1 MSVIFL
7 KIRPEIGEVDGSR
20 DETRLAM
27 SLIIVEA
34 GAMGTWG
41 SLDMLSSLVYVFNL
55 P

>member
-7 KIRPEIGEVDGSR
+7 KVRAAIGEADGSR

-27 SLIIVEA
+27 SLIIAEA
-34 GAMGTWG
+34 GTMGTWG
-41 SLDMLSSLVYVFNL
+41 SLDMLSSFVYVFNL